1 MLPDLSCL
9 NINGGR
15 SKSPCATNAADLPIP
30 DDIQDMRGDRYMEKL
45 KEYAKSIPY
54 AIEPYSKAIELLD
67 FFILRLTQ
75 SVEARDFN
83 IGFLQW
89 DTMVI

>member
-1 MLPDLSCL
+1 MLPDLSSL
-9 NINGGR
+9 HINGDS
-15 SKSPCATNAADLPIP
+15 SKPPTTNGIPIP
-30 DDIQDMRGDRYMEKL
+30 DDVDHTHGDRYMEKL

-75 SVEARDFN
+75 SVEAQDFD

-89 DTMVI
+89 DTMLT